1 MITEQLGQ
9 RIKELRNA
17 TGLSQERFALQI
29 GMDRTYLHL
38 LKLGAEIFLYAI
50 SRR

>member
-29 GMDRTYLHL
+29 GMDACTNWQ
-38 LKLGAEIFLYAI
+38 AV
-50 SRR
+50 